1 MLISHCYGRIVF
13 HQIPMKLFFSLKLA
27 ALATLTLGT
36 VGFSASS
43 AQAQFTESAVDQSKV
58 VAIARP
64 YGAGK
69 FDLLVIEQVP
79 NKKQC
84 WSESGSGPVVI
95 NPLLLNFD
103 FTGHCRRATDS
114 NGYSVR
120 IDGQDYGLE
129 YLLRVVPR
137 GNELV
142 LVATPRNPRLPE
154 LAIGSTQGLQSGF
167 MKIQLYPGWQFTKR
181 TFNNKALGHFY
192 FSGSQANIQTSTSQP
207 PASQP
212 PTSQPQNNAPSP
224 VTPVTP
230 AEPVK
235 PVSETPVTPVE
246 PVKPVSETPVTPVP
260 PTATIPEAQPTKPNR
275 VANNPPKRPVN
286 PPKLENFR
294 KPY

>member
-27 ALATLTLGT
+27 ALATLTMGT

-142 LVATPRNPRLPE
+142 LVATPRNPKLPE
-154 LAIGSTQGLQSGF
+154 LVLGSTQGLQSGF

-192 FSGSQANIQTSTSQP
+192 FSASQANIQTSSSQSQP
-207 PASQP
+207 P
-212 PTSQPQNNAPSP
+212 SQPQPSSQPQDNAPSP
-224 VTPVTP
+224 VTPGTPAAPTPP

-235 PVSETPVTPVE
+235 PVSETPVTPTE
-246 PVKPVSETPVTPVP
+246 PVKPVAETPVN
-260 PTATIPEAQPTKPNR
+260 PEQPTTPNR
-275 VANNPPKRPVN
+275 VANYPPKRPVS